1 MAFENPKD
9 EIANVDAKSRER
21 EGAPAGQP
29 ELEALIRTVWRLRQP
44 DGCPWDREQ
53 THASI
58 SRNMLEEAYEA
69 VDAIEEGSAEY
80 LREELGD
87 VLLQVLLHAQISA
100 DEGGYGIADIAG
112 ALNEKLI
119 RRHPHVFADVEA
131 GNAEEALASWDSVK
145 RVEREGRDE
154 ESEEAPEG
162 LLDSIPISFPALMQA
177 QKVSVRAAKAGF
189 EWETTEDVWAKFD
202 EERAEFAAE
211 EQGSEEALE
220 EFGDLLFTLVNVAR
234 REGVDAEAALRSA
247 TRKFRARW
255 AAIERA
261 AREKGATPDELDM
274 DELEELWGRAKEL

>member
-1 MAFENPKD
+1 MAFENPQD